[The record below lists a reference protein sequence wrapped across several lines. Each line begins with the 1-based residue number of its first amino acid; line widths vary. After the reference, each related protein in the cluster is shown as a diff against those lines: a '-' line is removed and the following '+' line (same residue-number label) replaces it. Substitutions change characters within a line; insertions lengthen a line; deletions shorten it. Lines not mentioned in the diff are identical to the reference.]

1 MYIGI
6 ATIMIIAFIWG
17 TGYILDSK
25 LDKIQEEIKKLK
37 SE

>member
-17 TGYILDSK
+17 TGSILDSK
-25 LDKIQEEIKKLK
+25 LDKIKEEIEKLK
-37 SE
+37 SK